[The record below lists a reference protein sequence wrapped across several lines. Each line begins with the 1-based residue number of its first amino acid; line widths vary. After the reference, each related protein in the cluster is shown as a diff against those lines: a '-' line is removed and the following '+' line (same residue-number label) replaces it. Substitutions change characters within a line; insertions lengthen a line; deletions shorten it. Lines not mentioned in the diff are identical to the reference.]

1 MPINKN
7 FVAHPTQAAA
17 LVMGISQYDPAY
29 NCLSYSII

>member
-17 LVMGISQYDPAY
+17 LVMGIAQYDPAY
-29 NCLSYSII
+29 N